1 MKAVPAVFTQRRS
14 RPMMNDMRPRHAFV
28 AALLTLALL
37 SPASP
42 GAPVAGFG
50 DVEDARYFTA
60 PVQWMVDEG
69 ITNGTSPT
77 CFSPW
82 DSVTRGQAAA
92 FLWRMED
99 RPAAEPHPFS
109 DVEKEWQQEP
119 VSWLFAE
126 GITTGTSS
134 STFSPDLTLTRGQF
148 AALLYRLAD
157 PPADAPTHPFD
168 DVVADWQ
175 QDAVSWLFA
184 EGITTGTSA
193 TEFSPGEPVTR
204 GQMATFLYRY
214 QGSPVVTVDASSPAC
229 GGPSP
234 GDGFDSLFIGHSFF
248 KPMATEMAVLAPLAG
263 FDAHTQE
270 VVFSGGAT
278 GSPEGLWIQDAKRA
292 AIQAELDEGDVD
304 LFGMTYHPTYGS
316 LTGYVNWIDYAL
328 AANPDTI
335 VFVAVPWITNP
346 VSYTAASYAALLDVA
361 YPAIAHPLID
371 SLRAEY
377 PDTTIFAIPYGLS
390 AGELFTRYADGE
402 LDDVTELVGSNGSGV
417 FRDDFGH
424 ADHIL
429 EDLASLVWLQA
440 IYGVDLATFDA
451 GYEWSIDLNTIASS
465 ILAEHDP
472 AYDAPWR

>member
-1 MKAVPAVFTQRRS
+1 MRAVLLVFTRHPFRLMMKGMRRRS
-14 RPMMNDMRPRHAFV
+14 LV
-28 AALLTLALL
+28 AALLSLAML
-37 SPASP
+37 STVSPVAS
-42 GAPVAGFG
+42 VAGFG
-50 DVEDARYFTA
+50 DVEDGRYFTA
-60 PVQWMVDEG
+60 PVQWMVGDG
-69 ITNGTSPT
+69 ITNGTSPS
-77 CFSPW
+77 CFSP
-82 DSVTRGQAAA
+82 SVSVSRGQAAA
-92 FLWRMED
+92 FLWRMEG
-99 RPAAEPHPFS
+99 RPVAEPHPFS
-109 DVEKEWQQEP
+109 DVDK
-119 VSWLFAE
+119 
-126 GITTGTSS
+126 G
-134 STFSPDLTLTRGQF
+134 
-148 AALLYRLAD
+148 
-157 PPADAPTHPFD
+157 
-168 DVVADWQ
+168 WQ
-175 QDAVSWLFA
+175 QDPVSWLFA

-193 TEFSPGEPVTR
+193 TEFSPGDPVTR

-214 QGSPVVTVDASSPAC
+214 QGSPPVTVDASSPAC

-248 KPMATEMAVLAPLAG
+248 RPMAEEMAVLAPLAG

-278 GSPEGLWIQDAKRA
+278 GSPEGLWLQNTKRTT
-292 AIQAELDEGDVD
+292 IQAELDEGDID
-304 LFGMTYHPTYGS
+304 LFGMTYHPNYPS

-335 VFVAVPWITNP
+335 VFVAIPWITNP
-346 VSYTAASYAALLDVA
+346 VNYTAASYAAALDVG
-361 YPAIAHPLID
+361 YPAVVHPLID

-390 AGELFTRYADGE
+390 AGELYTRYADGE

-417 FRDDFGH
+417 FRDGFGH

-440 IYGVDLATFDA
+440 IYGVDLAAFDA
-451 GYEWSIDLNTIASS
+451 GYDWTVDLNTIASS

>member
-1 MKAVPAVFTQRRS
+1 MRAVLLVFTRHPF
-14 RPMMNDMRPRHAFV
+14 RPMMKEMRRRSLV
-28 AALLTLALL
+28 AALLSLAML
-37 SPASP
+37 STVSPVAS
-42 GAPVAGFG
+42 VAGFG
-50 DVEDARYFTA
+50 DVEDGRYFTA
-60 PVQWMVDEG
+60 PVQWMVGDG
-69 ITNGTSPT
+69 ITNGTSPS
-77 CFSPW
+77 CFSP
-82 DSVTRGQAAA
+82 SVSVSRGQAAA
-92 FLWRMED
+92 FLWRMEG

-109 DVEKEWQQEP
+109 DVDKGWQQDP

-134 STFSPDLTLTRGQF
+134 STFSPDRALTRGQF
-148 AALLYRLAD
+148 AALLYRFAGR
-157 PPADAPTHPFD
+157 PPVAEPHPFS
-168 DVVADWQ
+168 DVDKGWQ
-175 QDAVSWLFA
+175 QDPVSWLFA

-193 TEFSPGEPVTR
+193 TEFSPGDPVTR

-214 QGSPVVTVDASSPAC
+214 QGSPPVTVDASSPAC

-248 KPMATEMAVLAPLAG
+248 RPMAEEMAVLAPLAG

-278 GSPEGLWIQDAKRA
+278 GSPEGLWLQDTKRA
-292 AIQAELDEGDVD
+292 TIQAELDEGDID
-304 LFGMTYHPTYGS
+304 LFGMTYHPDYPS

-335 VFVAVPWITNP
+335 VFVAIPWITNP
-346 VSYTAASYAALLDVA
+346 VNYTAASYAAALDVG
-361 YPAIAHPLID
+361 YPAVAYPLID
-371 SLRAEY
+371 SLRDEY

-390 AGELFTRYADGE
+390 AGELYTRYADGE

-417 FRDDFGH
+417 FRDGFGH

-429 EDLASLVWLQA
+429 EDLASLIWLQA
-440 IYGVDLATFDA
+440 IYGVDLAAFDA
-451 GYEWSIDLNTIASS
+451 GYDWTVDLNTIASS

>member
-1 MKAVPAVFTQRRS
+1 MMKGMRRRS
-14 RPMMNDMRPRHAFV
+14 LV
-28 AALLTLALL
+28 AALLSLAML
-37 SPASP
+37 STVSPVAS
-42 GAPVAGFG
+42 VAGFG
-50 DVEDARYFTA
+50 DVEDGRYFTA
-60 PVQWMVDEG
+60 PVQWMVGDG
-69 ITNGTSPT
+69 ITNGTSPS
-77 CFSPW
+77 CFSP
-82 DSVTRGQAAA
+82 SVSVSRGQAAA
-92 FLWRMED
+92 FLWRMEG
-99 RPAAEPHPFS
+99 RQAAEPHPFS
-109 DVEKEWQQEP
+109 DVDKEWQQ
-119 VSWLFAE
+119 
-126 GITTGTSS
+126 
-134 STFSPDLTLTRGQF
+134 
-148 AALLYRLAD
+148 D
-157 PPADAPTHPFD
+157 P
-168 DVVADWQ
+168 
-175 QDAVSWLFA
+175 VSWLFA

-193 TEFSPGEPVTR
+193 TEFSPGDPVTR

-214 QGSPVVTVDASSPAC
+214 QGSPPVTVDASSPAC

-248 KPMATEMAVLAPLAG
+248 RPMAEEMAVLAPLAG

-278 GSPEGLWIQDAKRA
+278 GSPEGLWLQDTKRA
-292 AIQAELDEGDVD
+292 AIQAELDEGDID
-304 LFGMTYHPTYGS
+304 LFGMTYHPDYPS

-335 VFVAVPWITNP
+335 VFVAIPWITNP
-346 VSYTAASYAALLDVA
+346 VNYTAASYAAALDVG
-361 YPAIAHPLID
+361 YPAVAYPLID
-371 SLRAEY
+371 SLRDEY

-390 AGELFTRYADGE
+390 AGELYTRYADGE

-417 FRDDFGH
+417 FRDGFGH

-451 GYEWSIDLNTIASS
+451 GYDWTIDLNTIASS

>member
-1 MKAVPAVFTQRRS
+1 MRAVLLVFTRHPFRLMMKGMRRRS
-14 RPMMNDMRPRHAFV
+14 LV
-28 AALLTLALL
+28 AALLSLAML
-37 SPASP
+37 STVSPVAS
-42 GAPVAGFG
+42 VAGFG
-50 DVEDARYFTA
+50 DVEDGRYFTA
-60 PVQWMVDEG
+60 PVQWMVGDG
-69 ITNGTSPT
+69 ITNGTSPS
-77 CFSPW
+77 CFSP
-82 DSVTRGQAAA
+82 SVSVSRGQAAA
-92 FLWRMED
+92 FLWRMEG
-99 RPAAEPHPFS
+99 RPVAEPHPFS
-109 DVEKEWQQEP
+109 DVDK
-119 VSWLFAE
+119 
-126 GITTGTSS
+126 G
-134 STFSPDLTLTRGQF
+134 
-148 AALLYRLAD
+148 
-157 PPADAPTHPFD
+157 
-168 DVVADWQ
+168 WQ
-175 QDAVSWLFA
+175 QDPVSWLFA

-193 TEFSPGEPVTR
+193 TEFSPGDPVTR

-214 QGSPVVTVDASSPAC
+214 QGSPPVTVDASSPAC

-248 KPMATEMAVLAPLAG
+248 RPMAEEMAVLAPLAG

-278 GSPEGLWIQDAKRA
+278 GSPEGLWLQNTKRTT
-292 AIQAELDEGDVD
+292 IQAELDEGDID
-304 LFGMTYHPTYGS
+304 LFGMTYHPNYPS

-335 VFVAVPWITNP
+335 VFVAIPWITNP
-346 VSYTAASYAALLDVA
+346 VSYTAASYAAALDVG
-361 YPAIAHPLID
+361 YPAVVHPLID

-390 AGELFTRYADGE
+390 AGGLYTRYADGE

-417 FRDDFGH
+417 FRDGFGH

-440 IYGVDLATFDA
+440 IYGVDLAAFDA
-451 GYEWSIDLNTIASS
+451 GYDWTVDLNTIASS

>member
-1 MKAVPAVFTQRRS
+1 MRAVLLVFTRHPFRLMTKGMRRRS
-14 RPMMNDMRPRHAFV
+14 LV
-28 AALLTLALL
+28 AALLSLAML
-37 SPASP
+37 STVSPVAS
-42 GAPVAGFG
+42 VAGFG
-50 DVEDARYFTA
+50 DVEGGRYFTA
-60 PVQWMVDEG
+60 PVQWMVGDG
-69 ITNGTSPT
+69 ITNGTSPS
-77 CFSPW
+77 CFSP
-82 DSVTRGQAAA
+82 SVSVSRGQAAA
-92 FLWRMED
+92 FLWRMEG
-99 RPAAEPHPFS
+99 RPVAEPHPFS
-109 DVEKEWQQEP
+109 DVDKEWQQ
-119 VSWLFAE
+119 
-126 GITTGTSS
+126 
-134 STFSPDLTLTRGQF
+134 
-148 AALLYRLAD
+148 D
-157 PPADAPTHPFD
+157 P
-168 DVVADWQ
+168 
-175 QDAVSWLFA
+175 VSWLFA

-193 TEFSPGEPVTR
+193 TEFSPGDPVTR

-214 QGSPVVTVDASSPAC
+214 QGSPPVTVDASSPAC

-248 KPMATEMAVLAPLAG
+248 RPMAEEMAVLAPLAG

-278 GSPEGLWIQDAKRA
+278 GSPEGLWLQNTKRA
-292 AIQAELDEGDVD
+292 TIQAELDEGDID
-304 LFGMTYHPTYGS
+304 LFGMTYHPNYPS
-316 LTGYVNWIDYAL
+316 LAGYVNWIDYAL

-335 VFVAVPWITNP
+335 VFVAIPWITNP
-346 VSYTAASYAALLDVA
+346 VNYTAASYAAALDVA

-390 AGELFTRYADGE
+390 AGELYTRYADGE

-417 FRDDFGH
+417 FRDNFGH

-451 GYEWSIDLNTIASS
+451 GYDWTVDLNTIASS

>member
-1 MKAVPAVFTQRRS
+1 MRAVLLVFTRHPFRLMIKGMRRRS
-14 RPMMNDMRPRHAFV
+14 LV
-28 AALLTLALL
+28 AALLSLAML
-37 SPASP
+37 STVSPVAS
-42 GAPVAGFG
+42 VAGFG
-50 DVEDARYFTA
+50 DVEDGRYFTA
-60 PVQWMVDEG
+60 PVQWMVGDG
-69 ITNGTSPT
+69 ITNGTSPS
-77 CFSPW
+77 CFSP
-82 DSVTRGQAAA
+82 SVSVSRGQAAA
-92 FLWRMED
+92 FLWRMEG
-99 RPAAEPHPFS
+99 RPVAEPHPFS
-109 DVEKEWQQEP
+109 DVDK
-119 VSWLFAE
+119 
-126 GITTGTSS
+126 G
-134 STFSPDLTLTRGQF
+134 
-148 AALLYRLAD
+148 
-157 PPADAPTHPFD
+157 
-168 DVVADWQ
+168 WQ
-175 QDAVSWLFA
+175 QDPVSWLFA

-193 TEFSPGEPVTR
+193 TEFSPGDPVTR

-214 QGSPVVTVDASSPAC
+214 QGSPPVTVDASSPAC

-248 KPMATEMAVLAPLAG
+248 RPMAEEMAVLAPLAG

-278 GSPEGLWIQDAKRA
+278 GSPEGLWLQNTKRA
-292 AIQAELDEGDVD
+292 TIQAELDEGDID
-304 LFGMTYHPTYGS
+304 LFGMTYHPNYPS

-335 VFVAVPWITNP
+335 VFVAIPWITNP
-346 VSYTAASYAALLDVA
+346 VSYTAASYAAALDVG
-361 YPAIAHPLID
+361 YPAVVHPLID

-390 AGELFTRYADGE
+390 AGELYTRYADGE

-417 FRDDFGH
+417 FRDGFGH

-440 IYGVDLATFDA
+440 IYGVDLAAFDA
-451 GYEWSIDLNTIASS
+451 GYDWTVDLNTIASS

>member
-1 MKAVPAVFTQRRS
+1 MRAVLLVFTRHPFRLMTKGMRRRS
-14 RPMMNDMRPRHAFV
+14 LV
-28 AALLTLALL
+28 AALLSLAML
-37 SPASP
+37 STVSPVAS
-42 GAPVAGFG
+42 VAGFG
-50 DVEDARYFTA
+50 DVEDGRYFTA
-60 PVQWMVDEG
+60 PVQWMVGEG
-69 ITNGTSPT
+69 ITNGTSPS
-77 CFSPW
+77 CFSP
-82 DSVTRGQAAA
+82 SVSVSRGQAAA
-92 FLWRMED
+92 FLWRMEG
-99 RPAAEPHPFS
+99 REAAEPHPFS
-109 DVEKEWQQEP
+109 DVDKEWQQDP

-134 STFSPDLTLTRGQF
+134 STFSPDRALTRGQF
-148 AALLYRLAD
+148 AALLYRFAGR
-157 PPADAPTHPFD
+157 PRVAEPHPFS
-168 DVVADWQ
+168 DVDKGWQ
-175 QDAVSWLFA
+175 QDPVSWLFA

-193 TEFSPGEPVTR
+193 TEFSPGDPVTR

-214 QGSPVVTVDASSPAC
+214 QGSPPVTVDASSPAC

-248 KPMATEMAVLAPLAG
+248 RPMAEEMAVLAPLAG

-278 GSPEGLWIQDAKRA
+278 GSPEGLWLQNTKRA
-292 AIQAELDEGDVD
+292 TIQAELDEGDID
-304 LFGMTYHPTYGS
+304 LFGMTYHPNYPS

-335 VFVAVPWITNP
+335 VFVAIPWITNP
-346 VSYTAASYAALLDVA
+346 VSYTAASYAAALDVG
-361 YPAIAHPLID
+361 YPAVVHPLID

-390 AGELFTRYADGE
+390 AGELYTRYADGE

-417 FRDDFGH
+417 FRDGFGH

-440 IYGVDLATFDA
+440 IYGVDLAAFDA
-451 GYEWSIDLNTIASS
+451 GYDWTVDLNTIASS

>member
-1 MKAVPAVFTQRRS
+1 MRAVLLVFTRHPFRLMMKGMRRLS
-14 RPMMNDMRPRHAFV
+14 LV
-28 AALLTLALL
+28 AALLSLAML
-37 SPASP
+37 STVSPVAS
-42 GAPVAGFG
+42 VAGFG
-50 DVEDARYFTA
+50 DVEDGRYFTA
-60 PVQWMVDEG
+60 PVQWMVGDG
-69 ITNGTSPT
+69 ITNGTSPS
-77 CFSPW
+77 CFSP
-82 DSVTRGQAAA
+82 SVSVSRGQAAA
-92 FLWRMED
+92 FLWRMEG
-99 RPAAEPHPFS
+99 RPVAEPHPFS
-109 DVEKEWQQEP
+109 DVDK
-119 VSWLFAE
+119 
-126 GITTGTSS
+126 G
-134 STFSPDLTLTRGQF
+134 
-148 AALLYRLAD
+148 
-157 PPADAPTHPFD
+157 
-168 DVVADWQ
+168 WQ
-175 QDAVSWLFA
+175 QDPVSWLFA

-193 TEFSPGEPVTR
+193 TEFSPGDPVTR

-214 QGSPVVTVDASSPAC
+214 QGSPPVTVDASSPAC

-248 KPMATEMAVLAPLAG
+248 RPMAEEMAVLAPLAG

-278 GSPEGLWIQDAKRA
+278 GSPEGLWLQNTKRA
-292 AIQAELDEGDVD
+292 TIQAELDEGDID
-304 LFGMTYHPTYGS
+304 LFGMTYHPNYPS

-335 VFVAVPWITNP
+335 VFVAIPWITNP
-346 VSYTAASYAALLDVA
+346 VSYTAASYAAALDVG
-361 YPAIAHPLID
+361 YPAVVHPLID

-390 AGELFTRYADGE
+390 AGELYTRYADGE

-417 FRDDFGH
+417 FRDGFGH

-440 IYGVDLATFDA
+440 IYGVDLAAFDA
-451 GYEWSIDLNTIASS
+451 GYDWTVDLNTIASS